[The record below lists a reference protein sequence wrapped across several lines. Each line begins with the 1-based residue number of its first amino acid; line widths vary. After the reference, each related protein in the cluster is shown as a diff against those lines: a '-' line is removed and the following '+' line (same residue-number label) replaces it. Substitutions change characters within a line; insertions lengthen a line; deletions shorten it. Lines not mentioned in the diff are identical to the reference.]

1 MVPETG
7 RVYHP
12 GAETKK
18 KFSVFF
24 CVCLLSSVP
33 IVLLSGP
40 PLCGGVGLI
49 SDKLSILWT
58 QEQRFV
64 FGDGDT
70 AAPTSFVWD
79 ECEHQ
84 LDNSLLEVILK
95 DKERGIGFMG
105 EAED

>member
-1 MVPETG
+1 MFGV
-7 RVYHP
+7 
-12 GAETKK
+12 
-18 KFSVFF
+18 
-24 CVCLLSSVP
+24 SSVT
-33 IVLLSGP
+33 ITLSSGP

-79 ECEHQ
+79 NCEHQ
-84 LDNSLLEVILK
+84 LDNSLLEVILR

-105 EAED
+105 EVED

>member
-1 MVPETG
+1 MLFNIVNTKIIRMSIQRFEPSKILMVPETG

-12 GAETKK
+12 
-18 KFSVFF
+18 
-24 CVCLLSSVP
+24 
-33 IVLLSGP
+33 GP

-70 AAPTSFVWD
+70 AAPASFVWD
-79 ECEHQ
+79 NCEHQ
-84 LDNSLLEVILK
+84 LDNSLLEVIIR
-95 DKERGIGFMG
+95 DKEKGIGFMG